1 MRKRYRVRIP
11 QRLKGHPILAI
22 QAVKVASE
30 HPKAQRQRSRQCMEE
45 GFFFDWIELKG
56 ADITVRDEQLAST
69 IEPDATD
76 PVEPI
81 ENHAAMSA
89 SEASQLAV
97 FEAFV

>member
-1 MRKRYRVRIP
+1 MRRRYSVRIP
-11 QRLKGHPILAI
+11 QRLRSHPILAI
-22 QAVKVASE
+22 RAMKVAPE
-30 HPKAQRQRSRQCMEE
+30 HPKAHRERSRHCMEK
-45 GFFFDWIELKG
+45 GFFFDRIELKG

-81 ENHAAMSA
+81 ENHTAMST
-89 SEASQLAV
+89 SEASQLAA